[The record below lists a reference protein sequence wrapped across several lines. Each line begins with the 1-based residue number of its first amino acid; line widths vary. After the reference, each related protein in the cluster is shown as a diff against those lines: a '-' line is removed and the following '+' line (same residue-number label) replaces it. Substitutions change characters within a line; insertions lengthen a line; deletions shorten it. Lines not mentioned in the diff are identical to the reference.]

1 MRSTTIAHSGPRIL
15 RQCVSG
21 GFGKGVFMLAVA
33 DGQHALAR
41 TLAHYEFE
49 SVRAGIDGDE
59 RGGAVIILSRS
70 DGALPLAKIEGCDS
84 VVGQHGKVAEFLARI
99 VLGQARD

>member
-1 MRSTTIAHSGPRIL
+1 
-15 RQCVSG
+15 
-21 GFGKGVFMLAVA
+21 MLAVA

-99 VLGQARD
+99 VLGQARDCRRLIFGVTVRARMDGPGGGP